1 MNDAL
6 FLNDFVD
13 AVKTMLQKQSE
24 YFETP
29 KDTPSTKLKKLIA
42 CKQAEKR
49 VKQLVKRYEQ
59 EIENE
64 VYPDLFK

>member
-24 YFETP
+24 FFETP
-29 KDTPSTKLKKLIA
+29 KDTPSTRLQKLIA

-49 VKQLVKRYEQ
+49 VKQLVQRYDK
-59 EIENE
+59 EIENV

>member
-13 AVKTMLQKQSE
+13 AVKTMLQKQKE
-24 YFETP
+24 FFDTP
-29 KDTPSTKLKKLIA
+29 KDQPFTRKEKLIA
-42 CKQAEKR
+42 SKQAETR
-49 VKQLVKRYEQ
+49 VRQLVKRYEK